1 MRLRQILMVLTCLA
15 HCASFQVAAQSFPS
29 RPVRIIV
36 PYAPGGT
43 ADVLCRDIASKLTPA
58 LGQQVIVE
66 NRAGAAGMIGADAL
80 AKSAPDGYTLG
91 MLATPHAATPFV
103 MKLPFDPAKD
113 LSPVTLVA
121 NVPGLLSVNASVPV
135 KSLQELLSL
144 ARAKPG
150 QLTYG
155 HPGNLSAGHLAM
167 ELLKEQTNVSIV
179 PVPYKGG
186 GPALMDLL
194 GGQITMMISGPTAH
208 LPHIATGKLRPI
220 ATTALRR
227 STALPDVPT
236 IGESGLPGFELNE
249 WYGLFV
255 PARTPSAEVVRL
267 NEEIVK
273 VIKSREYT
281 ARAASLGAEAVGN
294 KPEEFGV
301 FFRNEM
307 EKHGKLIRS
316 LGLKAE

>member
-1 MRLRQILMVLTCLA
+1 MNLRYFPIVLACLA
-15 HCASFQVAAQSFPS
+15 ASFQAAAQSFPS

-43 ADVLCRDIASKLTPA
+43 ADVLCREIASKLAAPF
-58 LGQQVIVE
+58 GQQVIVE

-135 KSLQELLSL
+135 RSLQELLAL
-144 ARAKPG
+144 ARANPG
-150 QLTYG
+150 KLTYG

-167 ELLKEQTNVSIV
+167 EMLKDQTKVNVV

-220 ATTALRR
+220 ATTALHR
-227 STALPDVPT
+227 SSALPEVPT
-236 IGESGLPGFELNE
+236 IAESGLPGFELNE

-255 PARTPSAEVVRL
+255 PARTSAEEITRL

-281 ARAASLGAEAVGN
+281 ARTASLGAEAVGN
-294 KPEEFGV
+294 RPEEFGA
-301 FFRNEM
+301 FFRSEM
-307 EKHGKLIRS
+307 DKHGKLIRS

>member
-1 MRLRQILMVLTCLA
+1 
-15 HCASFQVAAQSFPS
+15 
-29 RPVRIIV
+29 VRIIV

-43 ADVLCRDIASKLTPA
+43 ADVLCRDIASKLTA
-58 LGQQVIVE
+58 VFGQQVIVE
-66 NRAGAAGMIGADAL
+66 NRAGAAGMIGAEAL

-121 NVPGLLSVNASVPV
+121 NVPGLLSVNASVPART
-135 KSLQELLSL
+135 LQELLAL
-144 ARAKPG
+144 ARANPG
-150 QLTYG
+150 KLTYG

-167 ELLKEQTNVSIV
+167 EMLKDQAKVNIV

-194 GGQITMMISGPTAH
+194 GGQITMTISGPTAH

-220 ATTALRR
+220 ATTALHR
-227 STALPDVPT
+227 SSALPEVPT
-236 IGESGLPGFELNE
+236 IAESGLPGFELNE

-255 PARTPSAEVVRL
+255 PARTPADVIARL

-281 ARAASLGAEAVGN
+281 ARTASLGAEAVGN
-294 KPEEFGV
+294 SPEAFGA

-307 EKHGKLIRS
+307 ERNGRLIRS